1 MFNFPVDSCIV
12 VGTASVLTVVTIMS
26 IINYKRRILSLTLP
40 QT

>member
-12 VGTASVLTVVTIMS
+12 VGAASVLTVVTIMS
-26 IINYKRRILSLTLP
+26 IIKRRILSLTLP